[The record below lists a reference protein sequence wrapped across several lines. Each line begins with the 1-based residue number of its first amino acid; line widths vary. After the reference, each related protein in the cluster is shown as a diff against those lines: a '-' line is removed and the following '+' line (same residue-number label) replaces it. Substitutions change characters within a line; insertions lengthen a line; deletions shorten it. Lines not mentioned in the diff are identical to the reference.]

1 MDYSTLCSELSNDKV
16 SQSILKWVSAQVRI
30 KHTHAKMKNGGSL
43 EQKNCSF
50 MLNFHDVLWRPYM
63 L

>member
-43 EQKNCSF
+43 EQKKLLF
-50 MLNFHDVLWRPYM
+50 YAKFP
-63 L
+63 